1 MAAKG
6 YAYLTDHQV
15 NVLRRSAPNIIE
27 PDMLPKLI
35 DNALQIIASEMP
47 TGIPQANV
55 AGLVTDLG
63 LKLTA
68 AKLVKYS
75 SAASAGGAAT
85 EAVTVTGLAVGD
97 TILAVTQRVA
107 GANGTA
113 LNGWNTQILNGVTL
127 SWTANPG
134 AGSIVDVLVLKA

>member
-35 DNALQIIASEMP
+35 DNALQIIATEMP

-75 SAASAGGAAT
+75 SAASIGGAAT
-85 EAVTVTGLAVGD
+85 EAVLVTGLAAGD

-113 LNGWNTQILNGVTL
+113 LNGWNTQIAGGVTL

-134 AGSIVDVLVLKA
+134 AGSIADILVLKA